1 MRKQT
6 GRAAIELCGA
16 VVGAGFASGREIAAF
31 FTRFGAWSWA
41 GVAAAGA
48 VMGWICLGLLRRPG
62 AAGMPMRWLGSWR
75 EWLWRGMFAALLT
88 ATGGAMLAGGGEIA
102 ALLLPLRAARLAGIA
117 LTLLLGWQLAGRES
131 GYLPGISRGLII
143 CLLCVVAAGLFLPAR
158 RAVSVIPQGGGEGVV
173 LGLCYG
179 GFNVA
184 LAAPVMAAWGGKLP
198 ENEKRRC
205 ALGLAAVLVALLA
218 FGNGVLMKHT
228 ALQDEELPF
237 VMLLAPWGKWG
248 YMLAAGALYLAALT
262 TLTACVKG
270 LRAVAGKWMLLAV
283 SAMAA
288 LSLGGL
294 AGIVEVAYP
303 VLGGGC
309 FLLLLWARRSNG
321 TKT

>member
-1 MRKQT
+1 MSVVTDRKARPISAT
-6 GRAAIELCGA
+6 VAIVVGIVTLGYMLPWTVAAIRGK
-16 VVGAGFASGREIAAF
+16 SNH
-31 FTRFGAWSWA
+31 WA
-41 GVAAAGA
+41 IF
-48 VMGWICLGLLRRPG
+48 W
-62 AAGMPMRWLGSWR
+62 
-75 EWLWRGMFAALLT
+75 
-88 ATGGAMLAGGGEIA
+88 
-102 ALLLPLRAARLAGIA
+102 

-158 RAVSVIPQGGGEGVV
+158 RAVSVIPQGGGEGVM

-218 FGNGVLMKHT
+218 CGNGVLMKHT

-248 YMLAAGALYLAALT
+248 YLLAAGALYLAALT
-262 TLTACVKG
+262 TLTACMKG